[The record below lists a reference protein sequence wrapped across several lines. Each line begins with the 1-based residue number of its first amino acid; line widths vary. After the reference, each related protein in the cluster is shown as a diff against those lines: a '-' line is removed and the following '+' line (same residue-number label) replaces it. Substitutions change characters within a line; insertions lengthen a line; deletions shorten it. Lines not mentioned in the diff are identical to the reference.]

1 MNSKPELFTELILP
15 DNTGA
20 KIIRSCVTYNPPG
33 PTKAGISHSV
43 TSILQLNFILID
55 FVRFPAGLELVYR
68 KHREVADTIILHSA
82 ILSDMAA
89 R

>member
-33 PTKAGISHSV
+33 PTKDGISHSV